1 MSADDSFGS
10 AFQTNGHGGSLDFTL
25 PDLCMFNYFS
35 SIPYPKFKLTIVAL
49 ITLNAVIYAMVDTL
63 ISAVDA
69 LAWLMLLVLYE
80 LETNGNALM
89 AEITLHRL
97 RGFLIAVI
105 ALVFVSYVHDGEL
118 LDVVNSALWFTLI
131 ALLELEV
138 RWPDKV
144 FEHQQSYWW
153 ATLIV
158 FAGLIA
164 MVIAWAW
171 QSAWL
176 DVYDATLWI
185 VAFGS
190 IEVDI
195 IHMLQRKHPNTIK
208 PDKS

>member
-1 MSADDSFGS
+1 M
-10 AFQTNGHGGSLDFTL
+10 TTPGHDTPLLLALS
-25 PDLCMFNYFS
+25 MFNYFS
-35 SIPYPKFKLTIVAL
+35 SIPYPKFKLAIVLL

-69 LAWLMLLVLYE
+69 FAWLMLLVLYE
-80 LETNGNALM
+80 LEANGAAPVSEN
-89 AEITLHRL
+89 TLHKT
-97 RGFLIAVI
+97 RGFLVAII
-105 ALVFVSYVHDGEL
+105 ALVFVSYVHEGEW
-118 LDVVNSALWFTLI
+118 LDVVNSILWFALI
-131 ALLELEV
+131 VLLELEV
-138 RWPDKV
+138 RWPEKIV
-144 FEHQQSYWW
+144 QYQQNYWR
-153 ATLIV
+153 ATVTV

-195 IHMLQRKHPNTIK
+195 FQILQRKHPNNRA
-208 PDKS
+208 

>member
-1 MSADDSFGS
+1 
-10 AFQTNGHGGSLDFTL
+10 
-25 PDLCMFNYFS
+25 MFNYFS
-35 SIPYPKFKLTIVAL
+35 SIPYPKFKLAIVVL
-49 ITLNAVIYAMVDTL
+49 LTVNVVIYAVADTL
-63 ISAVDA
+63 TSAVDA

-80 LETNGNALM
+80 LEANGAAPM
-89 AEITLHRL
+89 AENTLHGIRDV
-97 RGFLIAVI
+97 LIAVI
-105 ALVFVSYVHDGEL
+105 GLVFVSYVHDSEW
-118 LDVVNSALWFTLI
+118 LDVVNSALWFVLI

-144 FEHQQSYWW
+144 FKYRQSYWL
-153 ATLIV
+153 ATVTV

-195 IHMLQRKHPNTIK
+195 FQLLQRKHA
-208 PDKS
+208 